1 MLVILIINHGCSY
14 LRDVLVLQ
22 KLQKGKEEEKKKR
35 KEARKEGKKEKKRR
49 GEKRQEK
56 RHITCNSLLYFHM
69 WLHSGS
75 PGAFPS
81 KAHIHSHQLS
91 TEDPAVMSRTKS
103 GATDTQVPRY
113 TDVSGGLYS
122 YDILKDLYMRGKTVF
137 TQARYDHTNSNAN
150 IQLSFLLNSDLAYR
164 SQRALGKS
172 KTIVQEES
180 FH

>member
-1 MLVILIINHGCSY
+1 MGCFSPS
-14 LRDVLVLQ
+14 
-22 KLQKGKEEEKKKR
+22 KTSKGKEEKKKKR
-35 KEARKEGKKEKKRR
+35 KEAREEGKKEKKRG
-49 GEKRQEK
+49 GEKRKET

-75 PGAFPS
+75 PGGFPS

-91 TEDPAVMSRTKS
+91 TEDPAVVSRTKS
-103 GATDTQVPRY
+103 GTTGHRCIW
-113 TDVSGGLYS
+113 GLYS
-122 YDILKDLYMRGKTVF
+122 YDTLKDLYMRGKAVF
-137 TQARYDHTNSNAN
+137 TRARYDHINSNTN
-150 IQLSFLLNSDLAYR
+150 IWLSFLLNSDLACR